1 MLIIDNLINL
11 ANLMVIIPEW
21 KSLMKKC
28 VEFFLTVYEILSNI
42 LQQITT
48 YRILLTRIFDKYSNS
63 RAE

>member
-42 LQQITT
+42 LQQIT